1 MTDRERMLLMCG
13 LHRLRMDIDK
23 QYEGLELTTDTIS
36 REYMEFVIEACKF
49 TQNKIIE
56 ILGEDNE

>member
-56 ILGEDNE
+56 ILGEEND